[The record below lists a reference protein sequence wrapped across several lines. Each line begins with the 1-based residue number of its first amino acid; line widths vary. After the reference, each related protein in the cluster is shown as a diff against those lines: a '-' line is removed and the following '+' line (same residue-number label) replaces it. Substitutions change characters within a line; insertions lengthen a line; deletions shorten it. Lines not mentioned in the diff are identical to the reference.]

1 MIMGNEKTPRQR
13 SPRVTSSSIFL
24 MMGIRYAL
32 GHRVVNE
39 GSDIREKERERERER
54 ERET

>member
-13 SPRVTSSSIFL
+13 SPRVTSSSIFFL
-24 MMGIRYAL
+24 MRGIRYAL

-39 GSDIREKERERERER
+39 GSDIGERERERDVA
-54 ERET
+54 